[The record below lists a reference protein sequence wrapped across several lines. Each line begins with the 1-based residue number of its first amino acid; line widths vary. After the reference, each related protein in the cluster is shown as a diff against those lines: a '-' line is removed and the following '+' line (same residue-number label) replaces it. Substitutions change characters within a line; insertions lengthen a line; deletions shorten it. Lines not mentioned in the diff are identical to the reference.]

1 MIDASDPATVRGL
14 HDRMAL
20 VLGLALMGRRW
31 SWSPWN
37 WTTSPRPRTGW
48 RCAGRPRPTRT
59 PAEWSSRSQGPGQ
72 HADTDPVRL
81 LRAWRALLAEHG
93 IDSGRLL
100 RSATRHDRL
109 GASRRRCRP
118 SVRRQGARRAAP
130 RRHLERALAARPG
143 HHGPLPRG
151 CPGEHDLADGRWSPG
166 SPVVLSS
173 VRAVDQW
180 KNNALAGVGL

>member
-1 MIDASDPATVRGL
+1 VIRTAPPVTRNSPTPRGRAWCCAGTAASAPRVAAEATPVTIDALHAMIDASDPATVRGL

-48 RCAGRPRPTRT
+48 RCAGRPRPTRR

-93 IDSGRLL
+93 IASGRLL

-130 RRHLERALAARPG
+130 RRHL
-143 HHGPLPRG
+143 
-151 CPGEHDLADGRWSPG
+151 
-166 SPVVLSS
+166 
-173 VRAVDQW
+173 
-180 KNNALAGVGL
+180 